1 MNTHLF
7 FESEGEFL
15 ECDRNTLFTAHLIA
29 VRVPGD
35 VVWDIRKNRYDGVL
49 GVVSAL
55 YLNQL
60 NQKVWE
66 RE

>member
-7 FESEGEFL
+7 FDSEEEFL
-15 ECDRNTLFTAHLIA
+15 ECDRNTLFTAYLIA

-49 GVVSAL
+49 GVVSNL

-66 RE
+66 GE